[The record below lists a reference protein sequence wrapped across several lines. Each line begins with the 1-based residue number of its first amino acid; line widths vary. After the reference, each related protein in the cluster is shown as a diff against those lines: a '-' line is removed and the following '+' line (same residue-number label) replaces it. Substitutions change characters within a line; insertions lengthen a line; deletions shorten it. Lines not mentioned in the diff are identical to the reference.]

1 MIMQTFAPIKEKL
14 NPNIAAKKI
23 FSLIKS
29 EMILVEAEF
38 QHQINSNIQVI
49 NYLGDYLR
57 ASGGKRVRPALL
69 LLSNYAV
76 GGNGGRENVIRLA
89 TVMEMLHTA
98 TLVHDDIIDNADV
111 RRNRV
116 SVNARFGNQSAV
128 LMGDWL
134 YMSAFETS
142 LKERSLEILDILTRL
157 TRKMT
162 EGELIQL
169 TTLGRTDISEKEYF
183 DILQRKTAYLFS
195 ACCEI
200 GAILGNAGKDEQKAL
215 KDYGMNLGTA
225 FQLADDVL
233 DFTAND
239 EVLGKASGA
248 DLLEGKLTLP
258 LILLVEKEPEL
269 KKDLEK
275 IMRDGDYENVSRRM
289 LYEKLEN
296 GGLLDETRKRAYHYA
311 DLAIKNLELFQKTEY
326 RLALEEI
333 PGYMIERNK

>member
-1 MIMQTFAPIKEKL
+1 MQTFTPIREKL
-14 NPNIAAKKI
+14 NPNIAAQKI
-23 FSLIKS
+23 FKLIKT
-29 EMILVEAEF
+29 EMALIEAEF
-38 QHQINSNIQVI
+38 ERQASSNIQVI

-69 LLSNYAV
+69 ILSNYAV
-76 GGNGGRENVIRLA
+76 DGTASDENVVRLA

-98 TLVHDDIIDNADV
+98 TLVHDDIIDNADT
-111 RRNRV
+111 RRNRK
-116 SVNARFGNQSAV
+116 SVNARFGNQAAV

-162 EGELIQL
+162 EGELMQL
-169 TTLGRTDISEKEYF
+169 TTLGKSDISETEYF
-183 DILQRKTAYLFS
+183 DILERKTAYLFS

-200 GAILGNAGKDEQKAL
+200 GAIMGNAANDWQIAL
-215 KDYGMNLGTA
+215 KNFGMNLGTA
-225 FQLADDVL
+225 FQLADDLL
-233 DFTAND
+233 DFTAEE

-258 LILLVEKEPEL
+258 LILLIKKEPQVKTE
-269 KKDLEK
+269 LEK
-275 IMRDGDYENVSRRM
+275 IMHDGDYRQFSRSM
-289 LYEKLEN
+289 LVEKLETH
-296 GGLLDETRKRAYHYA
+296 GLLEETRQMAYTFANRA
-311 DLAIKNLELFQKTEY
+311 LKNLELLPESEY

-333 PGYMIERNK
+333 PNYMIERNK